1 MQGHKKVFISWK
13 QEPLTENEKKLKETL
28 ITSPLFLNT
37 AEALFRLNIPVGI
50 LHASD
55 QIYQEKATK
64 FTVDCAYEVMYRKG
78 RRQELLQPCFKV
90 SICKKTVTSLDNL
103 IKQLYKDFERLKY
116 YGGNEHDDN
125 YDAETLLKMLEMDIH
140 NTHPHLNCMWDF
152 GWNEL
157 MLAFDG
163 SNDIIKDVERQVLD
177 ELIDEIT
184 REW

>member
-1 MQGHKKVFISWK
+1 MQGQKKALISWK

-64 FTVDCAYEVMYRKG
+64 FTIDCAYEVMNRKG
-78 RRQELLQPCFKV
+78 RRQEQVQQCFKV
-90 SICKKTVTSLDNL
+90 SICNTTVSSLDNL
-103 IKQLYKDFERLKY
+103 IKQLYKDFEGLKY
-116 YGGNEHDDN
+116 YGGNEHDNND
-125 YDAETLLKMLEMDIH
+125 DAETLLKMLQRDIH

-152 GWNEL
+152 GWNEV
-157 MLAFDG
+157 MFAFDG
-163 SNDIIKDVERQVLD
+163 TNDIIKDVERQVLD
-177 ELIDEIT
+177 ELISEIT
-184 REW
+184 TE